1 MKLKEYLS
9 QDELQILDEELFC
22 DIYQAIL
29 DNKWSYL
36 DGITRQKLCQLS
48 PLDLQQAA
56 IRITDDYLAYL
67 PEWSLSEYFAR
78 YGSQYLSQ
86 IRKQS
91 LQY

>member
-22 DIYQAIL
+22 DIYQKIL
-29 DNKWSYL
+29 HNRWPYL
-36 DGITRQKLCQLS
+36 DGVTRQKLRQLN

-56 IRITDDYLAYL
+56 IKITDDYLADL
-67 PEWSLSEYFAR
+67 PEWSLSQYFAR

-86 IRKQS
+86 VRQKS
-91 LQY
+91 LQL

>member
-22 DIYQAIL
+22 DIYQKIL
-29 DNKWSYL
+29 HNRWPYL
-36 DGITRQKLCQLS
+36 DGVTRQKLHQLN

-56 IRITDDYLAYL
+56 IKITDDYLADL
-67 PEWSLSEYFAR
+67 PEWSLSQYFAR

-86 IRKQS
+86 VRQKN
-91 LQY
+91 LQH